1 MIIKILCKIKEYYHK
16 QRIIIIS
23 YKVPKSGGIYMIKNS
38 IDDIYIVIGLLVFAI
53 PMVLDSNK
61 DTVSLGKFL
70 LICAAFVVIVIIYN
84 MILYYIKENYYR
96 KPSNVNAQ
104 KKIEAI
110 LNRKYLNE
118 DGTYSFEELKK
129 MKK

>member
-1 MIIKILCKIKEYYHK
+1 
-16 QRIIIIS
+16 
-23 YKVPKSGGIYMIKNS
+23 MIKNS
-38 IDDIYIVIGLLVFAI
+38 IDDIYILIGLLVFAV

-61 DTVSLGKFL
+61 DTVALGKFL

-96 KPSNVNAQ
+96 KPSNVNEQ

-110 LNRKYLNE
+110 LNRKYINE